1 MIELPM
7 SNLRLYTSNRL
18 ENLAEALAE
27 GVRRPLRSPL
37 EPETIL
43 VQSQGMARWLKLQL
57 ARHHGICSNCQFP
70 FPRAFSYEAF
80 KTVLGDLPAEETY
93 NPEVLI
99 WQVMKQMP
107 GFLEQPGFEA
117 VKNYLG
123 TEHDDRKLYQLADR
137 IANAFDQ
144 YLVFR
149 PEMIRQWEAGADQ
162 DWQAK
167 LWREVSVPFRNQH
180 PAALQS
186 RLIQQ
191 LEQTGD
197 PIAGLPE
204 RVAIFGVSAL
214 PPFYLRIFA
223 ALSRHVEVSLYLLQ
237 PCEQFWGYISSVR
250 EQEKTL
256 KRAGKGAAEAD
267 QLHLERGN
275 RLLASMGQLGR
286 DFLLVLQEAGDWH
299 ESEPSRFEAT
309 GQEHLLSCIQTD
321 ILNLEDSLTG
331 ESAKKVITAKDD
343 SVQVHSCH
351 SPLRELEV
359 LYDHLLDWFER
370 DPNLAPRDILVMIP
384 DIELYAPYIQAVF
397 GSPEQDSFRIPFSV
411 ADRTARTQSHL
422 IDTFLFLLNLS
433 DSRLGASQVLTL
445 LESEP
450 VRRKFELDED
460 DLELARHW
468 VEEVRIRWGQ
478 DGEQRAGLGLP
489 SWSENTWRH
498 GMERLLLGYAMS
510 GNGEQLFEKILPYD
524 DIEGNPSEVL
534 GRMAEF
540 IERLFTALGSLKTA
554 RPLNEWAA
562 TFHSILEKLFE
573 TSEEEAQELQVLNAC
588 FEKLAAAVERAG
600 FNQPVGLAVVLEQL
614 NRDLS
619 EDYFGSGYLTGG
631 VTFCA
636 LKPMRSIPDKVICL
650 LGMNDRS
657 FPRTSPQLSFD
668 LMALKPQL
676 GDRSSR
682 ADDRYLFLET
692 LISARD
698 RIYISYV
705 GQSIKDNSEAPP
717 SVLVSELFDY
727 VAQRFELP
735 GKDIVEDHILTR
747 HRLQAFSTA
756 YFKGGSLFSY
766 SRENL
771 KASQV
776 IAPERK
782 TPGDFIPKPLASPES
797 EWQRLSIQTLAGFF
811 CNPSKFLAEKR
822 LGLKLP
828 DGAAALDEREA
839 FDIAGLDRYQLQQEL
854 LELKLGGM
862 SLKDS
867 CELVRASGRLPA
879 GISGSVHFAQVR
891 RDVEVFSKRLLPFN
905 PGSFQTPVPF
915 ELTINNFVLSGN
927 ISHATP
933 DGGLLFYRLANVKP
947 KDLLRAWVEHLVYHA
962 TRAEGETAE
971 TVIVGTESIW
981 KIAPISEPLPV
992 LEKLLTNYWAGLSE
1006 PLKFFPESSF
1016 AFAEADYKAQ
1026 TGTQGKTSKNPID
1039 FALEKWNGNDFFGSS
1054 GECLDE
1060 YVSLFFKTEDA
1071 LAGDFEPRARDVFQP
1086 LLENSEEVK
1095 E

>member
-1 MIELPM
+1 MSELQM

-18 ENLAEALAE
+18 ENLAESLAE
-27 GVRRPLRSPL
+27 GVRRPPRSPL

-57 ARHHGICSNCQFP
+57 ARHHGICSNCRFP

-80 KTVLGDLPAEETY
+80 KTVLGDLPAQETY

-99 WQVMKQMP
+99 WQVMKQIP
-107 GFLEQPGFEA
+107 AFLEQPGFEA
-117 VKNYLG
+117 VKNYMG
-123 TEHDDRKLYQLADR
+123 TEHDERKLYQLADR

-149 PEMIRQWEAGADQ
+149 SDMIRQWEAGADEG
-162 DWQAK
+162 WQAK
-167 LWREVSVPFRNQH
+167 LWREVSGPFRDQH
-180 PAALQS
+180 PAALQA
-186 RLIQQ
+186 RLVEH

-197 PIAGLPE
+197 PIVGLPE

-223 ALSRHVEVSLYLLQ
+223 ALARHVDVSLYLLQ

-256 KRAGKGAAEAD
+256 KRAGKGAAEAN

-299 ESEPSRFEAT
+299 ESEPSRFAAT
-309 GQEHLLSCIQTD
+309 GEKNLLTCIQAD
-321 ILNLEDSLTG
+321 ILNLEDNATREDS
-331 ESAKKVITAKDD
+331 KKAITDKDD

-370 DPNLAPRDILVMIP
+370 DPDLAPRDILVMIP

-397 GSPEQDSFRIPFSV
+397 GSPEHDSFRIPFSV

-433 DSRLGASQVLTL
+433 DSRLGASLVLTL
-445 LESEP
+445 LESAP
-450 VRRKFELDED
+450 IRRKFELDED
-460 DLELARHW
+460 DLELARRW
-468 VEEVRIRWGQ
+468 VDAVRIRWGQ
-478 DGEQRAGLGLP
+478 DEQQRAGLGLP
-489 SWSENTWRH
+489 AWSENTWRH
-498 GMERLLLGYAMS
+498 GLERLLLGYAMA
-510 GNGEQLFEKILPYD
+510 GNGERLFEKILPYD

-534 GRMAEF
+534 GRLAEF
-540 IERLFTALGSLKTA
+540 IERFFSALGTLKTA

-562 TFHSILEKLFE
+562 TFHSILGKLFE
-573 TSEEEAQELQVLNAC
+573 TSEEEAQELQVLGTC
-588 FEKLAAAVERAG
+588 FEKLAGVVERAG
-600 FNQPVGLAVVLEQL
+600 FDQPVGLAVVLEQL

-631 VTFCA
+631 ITFCA
-636 LKPMRSIPDKVICL
+636 LKPMRSIPAKVICL

-668 LMALKPQL
+668 LMAQKPQL

-698 RIYISYV
+698 RLYISYV

-735 GKDIVEDHILTR
+735 GRDIVEDHVLTR
-747 HRLQAFSTA
+747 HRLQAFSTT

-776 IAPERK
+776 ISPERK
-782 TPGDFIPKPLASPES
+782 TLGDFIPKPLPCPEP
-797 EWQRLSIQTLAGFF
+797 EWRRLTIQTLAGFF
-811 CNPSKFLAEKR
+811 CNPAKFLAEKR
-822 LGLKLP
+822 LGLRLP
-828 DGAAALDEREA
+828 DEAAAMDEREA

-867 CELVRASGRLPA
+867 CDLVRASGRLPA
-879 GISGSVHFAQVR
+879 GIAGSVHFAQVR
-891 RDVEVFSKRLLPFN
+891 RDVEVFNKRLQPFK
-905 PGSFQTPVPF
+905 PGSIQTPVPF
-915 ELTINNFVLSGN
+915 ELAVGDFVLSGN

-933 DGGLLFYRLANVKP
+933 DGGLLFYRLANIKP

-962 TRAEGETAE
+962 TRTEGEPAE

-981 KIAPISEPLPV
+981 KIDPVSDPEPV
-992 LEKLLTNYWAGLSE
+992 LEKLLESYWAGLCQ

-1016 AFAEADYKAQ
+1016 AFAAADYKVQ
-1026 TGTQGKTSKNPID
+1026 TGTQGKTSKTPID
-1039 FALEKWNGNDFFGSS
+1039 FALEKWNGNDFFGSP

-1071 LAGDFEPRARDVFQP
+1071 LAGDFETRAGGVFQP
-1086 LLENSEEVK
+1086 LLENSEEAK